1 MSVVDR
7 AIIVG
12 NLSKGEAVL
21 EAQEYFL
28 ITSAEK
34 TLDSFLVRVRFSD
47 GSKIAQ
53 RFADPAELTASINP
67 LNPVM
72 RFDDYP
78 YRIKSLSFDYSA
90 KTATLITS
98 SPVESVSN

>member
-1 MSVVDR
+1 MSMADR

-12 NLSKGEAVL
+12 DVSNGEAVL

-28 ITSAEK
+28 VTSAEK
-34 TLDSFLVRVRFSD
+34 TVDSFLVRVRFSD

-53 RFADPAELTASINP
+53 RFANPTEFVASINP

-78 YRIKSLSFDYSA
+78 YRIKSISFDYSSR
-90 KTATLITS
+90 TATVITS
-98 SPVESVSN
+98 SPVESMSN